1 MASLSANTTLKV
13 NRAISGAD
21 TVSANAYAIITYV
34 LTAISG
40 TLTNQSGVGGSSSI
54 TRYFGPGQSIPAS
67 FVGKIP
73 VVNSTPQSAVIDG
86 TFTLQSGVEFINTP

>member
-21 TVSANAYAIITYV
+21 TVSSNAYAIVTYV
-34 LTAISG
+34 LTSVSG
-40 TLTNQSGVGGSSSI
+40 TLSNQSGVGGSSDI

-67 FVGKIP
+67 FVAQIP
-73 VVNSTPQSAVIDG
+73 VVSSSASSSISG
-86 TFTLQSGVEFINTP
+86 TYSLQSGVEFINTP

>member
-40 TLTNQSGVGGSSSI
+40 TIANQSGVGGSSDI

-67 FVGKIP
+67 FVAQLP
-73 VVNSTPQSAVIDG
+73 VVSSTASGSING
-86 TFTLQSGVEFINTP
+86 TYSLQSGIEFINTP